1 MEGRLTHHC
10 HRHCCVFR
18 RLIDVAHLYSKE
30 KSRGM
35 NSDNYSEFSSPVLH
49 VLKIKGPHRIRDI
62 IFPLFI
68 GKGNVR
74 QFIKI
79 KCQMFSSNLRMVVSF
94 FFYRKIIFLSV
105 LWCEGYFSFGGFY
118 NFALI
123 GRLLLISKTSVCKL

>member
-94 FFYRKIIFLSV
+94 FFTGKLF
-105 LWCEGYFSFGGFY
+105 FY
-118 NFALI
+118 LCYGVKVTFHLEDFVI
-123 GRLLLISKTSVCKL
+123 LH